1 MPALLDQLL
10 DVEGPSHKEIQ
21 KQLENNL
28 QKLERLE
35 KPDVEFL
42 MLGLAYYISRQQ
54 DSVCLSTSIKVNNY
68 RTAKSE
74 EEDQDSKKDK

>member
-10 DVEGPSHKEIQ
+10 DVEGPSHKTIQ
-21 KQLENNL
+21 EQLEG
-28 QKLERLE
+28 LE

-68 RTAKSE
+68 RKAKSE